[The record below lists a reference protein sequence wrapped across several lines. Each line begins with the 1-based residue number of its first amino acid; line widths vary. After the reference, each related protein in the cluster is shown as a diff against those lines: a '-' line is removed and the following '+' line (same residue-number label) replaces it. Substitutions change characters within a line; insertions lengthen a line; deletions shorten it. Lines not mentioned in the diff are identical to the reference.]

1 MKNKRKCSYDLHN
14 SLETKYY
21 LTDFFLVSFNMVGK
35 HTLYFQFL
43 KIAKSFLWCHMWY
56 TLENVPHALE
66 KNVYSALVVWA
77 VVC

>member
-1 MKNKRKCSYDLHN
+1 
-14 SLETKYY
+14 
-21 LTDFFLVSFNMVGK
+21 MVGK

>member
-1 MKNKRKCSYDLHN
+1 M
-14 SLETKYY
+14 
-21 LTDFFLVSFNMVGK
+21 FFMVSHVV
-35 HTLYFQFL
+35 
-43 KIAKSFLWCHMWY
+43 Y